1 MKFKST
7 AIKGHG
13 RGRDLGFPTINLV
26 VPADISLTLSKGIY
40 ASRVTL
46 GEEVYPSALYFGPA
60 STFGE
65 TENQLEVYL
74 IDAVLISVNPG
85 DEVEVEIVKFIRA
98 PEKFSGPELLVMKME
113 EDVERVKKAL
123 SI

>member
-7 AIKGHG
+7 AIRGHG
-13 RGRDLGFPTINLV
+13 RGRELGFPTINLV

-74 IDAVLISVNPG
+74 IDAVLISVNTG

-98 PEKFSGPELLVMKME
+98 PEAFSSPELLVLKMND
-113 EDVERVKKAL
+113 DVEKIRKVL
-123 SI
+123 NI